1 MILELLNGQL
11 GLLTFAVW
19 AVSLVLAVS
28 VHEFAHAF
36 SAVRL
41 GDPTPRLFGRLTI
54 NPLAHLDPLG
64 TLLILVS
71 GFGWGKPTPVN
82 PFNMED
88 PRRDSAIVSLA
99 GPASNILMA
108 ILLALPLRLGLNLGS
123 EILTALLFAAGLNVG
138 LAIFNLIPIYPLDG
152 FKVVSGILP
161 AELAVAWESLA
172 NYGYVLLLILVF
184 LPLGNFSL
192 LGSFVAPLSQ
202 KILNL
207 ILGSSISTF

>member
-1 MILELLNGQL
+1 MIFELFSGHLNV
-11 GLLTFAVW
+11 LTFVVW
-19 AVSLVLAVS
+19 ALSLVLAVGI
-28 VHEFAHAF
+28 HEFAHAA
-36 SAVRL
+36 SAVKL
-41 GDPTPRLFGRLTI
+41 GDPTPRLFGRLTL

-64 TLLILVS
+64 TLLIFIS

-108 ILLALPLRLGLNLGS
+108 ILLALPIRLNLAWGS
-123 EILTALLFAAGLNVG
+123 DILMALLLAAGLNVG
-138 LAIFNLIPIYPLDG
+138 LAVFNLIPIYPLDG

-161 AELAVAWESLA
+161 AELAVAWESLSR
-172 NYGYVLLLILVF
+172 YGYLLLLLLVF

-192 LGSFVAPLSQ
+192 LSAFVQPVSQ
-202 KILNL
+202 IVLRL
-207 ILGSSISTF
+207 ILGNVTMY